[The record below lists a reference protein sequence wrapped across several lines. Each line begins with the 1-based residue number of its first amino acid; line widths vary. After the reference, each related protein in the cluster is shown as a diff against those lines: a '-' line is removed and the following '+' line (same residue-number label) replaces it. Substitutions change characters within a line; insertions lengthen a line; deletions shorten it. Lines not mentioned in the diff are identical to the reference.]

1 MIKTLT
7 PTTKVDLYRPAYNV
21 QGCITIKQ
29 DDEKDYADL
38 LLMLK
43 DQGISKGTYLV
54 ESYRELDKP
63 AWNKYLN
70 TQHT

>member
-1 MIKTLT
+1 MTKTLT
-7 PTTKVDLYRPAYNV
+7 QTAQEDLYRPAYNV
-21 QGCITIKQ
+21 QDCITIKQ
-29 DDEKDYADL
+29 NDEKDYADL

-43 DQGISKGTYLV
+43 DQGISKGSYMI

-63 AWNKYLN
+63 DWNKYLN

>member
-1 MIKTLT
+1 MIKTLN

-29 DDEKDYADL
+29 NDEKDYANL

-43 DQGISKGTYLV
+43 DLGISKGSYMI
-54 ESYRELDKP
+54 ESYRELDKS
-63 AWNKYLN
+63 AWDKYLD
-70 TQHT
+70 TLHT

>member
-1 MIKTLT
+1 MIKTLNQ
-7 PTTKVDLYRPAYNV
+7 TTQEDLYRPAYNV
-21 QGCITIKQ
+21 QDCITIKQ
-29 DDEKDYADL
+29 NDEKDYADL

-43 DQGISKGTYLV
+43 DQGISKGSYII